1 MFLYCL
7 KLSCNDIAETLSLLH
22 KKIISHHTVGNILR
36 SKLFDKLN
44 VHSGKTLVETVIRA
58 NLLND
63 NLPTAIIPTLY
74 LCV

>member
-44 VHSGKTLVETVIRA
+44 LSIITISLTPKTTHKRSTALQQYLVQ
-58 NLLND
+58 
-63 NLPTAIIPTLY
+63 
-74 LCV
+74 